1 MRLIFLI
8 LSLCCAMWSLAAGN
22 PAFILKL
29 TDKGINIQSPD
40 KGLKIFSVIIEN
52 QSLTDQVAKLVVGDD
67 VVKFVRINSGR
78 SETVEIDN
86 KTSKAIF
93 FVPISPSFQEVELK
107 FGKKQYEIP
116 AQR

>member
-1 MRLIFLI
+1 MKLTFLI
-8 LSLCCAMWSLAAGN
+8 VSLFCSMWSFAAGT

-29 TDKGINIQSPD
+29 TDKGISIQSPD
-40 KGLKIFSVIIEN
+40 NVMKIFSVIIEN

-78 SETVEIDN
+78 SETVEIEN
-86 KTSKAIF
+86 KTSKTIF
-93 FVPISPSFQEVELK
+93 FVPVSPSFQEVELK

>member
-1 MRLIFLI
+1 MKLTFLI
-8 LSLCCAMWSLAAGN
+8 GSLFCTMWSFAAGN

-29 TDKGINIQSPD
+29 TDKGISIQSPD
-40 KGLKIFSVIIEN
+40 KTLKIFSVIIEN

-67 VVKFVRINSGR
+67 VVKYVRLNSGR
-78 SETVEIDN
+78 SETVEIEN
-86 KTSKAIF
+86 KTAKTIF
-93 FVPISPSFQEVELK
+93 FVPVSPSFQEVELK